1 LHRFINLLAGLC
13 LTFTFTSAGCLAQQS
28 GGPGLAQDVKRRA
41 ESIIRSQYNV
51 PPYVTMQFSE
61 LKPSDYPGYDL
72 ITVTFTGRNVTK
84 YDFLLSKDR
93 KTLARLEKMD
103 LAADPMAKI
112 DVKGRPV
119 RGNANAKVTIVNYDD
134 FQCPFCSRMHATLF
148 PDLMKQYGDKVKV
161 IYKDYPLVEIHPWAM
176 HAAVNA
182 NCLADQSN
190 DAYWDFADYVHG
202 NQKSFSAP
210 TPQETF
216 GKLDSTALEQG
227 RKHGVNET
235 KLNACIQK
243 QDQNAVRASM
253 AEGDTLQVDS
263 TPTLFINGE
272 KLSGAVPEEQMKQI
286 LDRIIAE
293 SGEEAPAANAK
304 K

>member
-1 LHRFINLLAGLC
+1 
-13 LTFTFTSAGCLAQQS
+13 
-28 GGPGLAQDVKRRA
+28 
-41 ESIIRSQYNV
+41 
-51 PPYVTMQFSE
+51 MQFSE

-216 GKLDSTALEQG
+216 VKLDSTALEQG

-243 QDQNAVRASM
+243 QDQSAVRASM

>member
-1 LHRFINLLAGLC
+1 LARFINLLAGLC
-13 LTFTFTSAGCLAQQS
+13 LAFGFLSAGCSAQANAGS
-28 GGPGLAQDVKRRA
+28 GLAQDVKRRA
-41 ESIIRSQYNV
+41 ETIIRSQYNV
-51 PPYVTMQFSE
+51 PPYVTIQFSDP
-61 LKPSDYPGYDL
+61 KPSDYPGYDL
-72 ITVTFTGRNVTK
+72 VTITFTGRNVTK

-119 RGNANAKVTIVNYDD
+119 RGSANAKVTIVNYDD

-148 PDLMKQYGDKVKV
+148 PGLMKQYGDKVKI
-161 IYKDYPLVEIHPWAM
+161 IYKDYPLVEIHSWAM
-176 HAAVNA
+176 HAAIDA

-190 DAYWDFADYVHG
+190 DAYWDFADYVHA

-210 TPQETF
+210 TQAETMD
-216 GKLDSTALEQG
+216 KLDNTTREQG
-227 RKHGVNET
+227 KKHGVNEA
-235 KLNACIQK
+235 KLNACMQK
-243 QDQNAVRASM
+243 QDQSAVRASM

-293 SGEEAPAANAK
+293 SGEETPAANAK